1 MTVVS
6 FHQKPQGLL
15 MPSHYIILRR
25 ALRGVWFITDIY
37 IYTFYGNVSDFS
49 YVFDFQMTTLAF
61 ECFMELELWV

>member
-1 MTVVS
+1 
-6 FHQKPQGLL
+6 